1 MRPVAELGFVRRF
14 CACPEIGA
22 VYSPDMST
30 VLEIETAV
38 SKLSR
43 QELLSFRDWFSEFDA
58 VAWDKQFEE
67 DVAAGRFDAL
77 ADEAIRDL
85 REGRCRDL

>member
-1 MRPVAELGFVRRF
+1 
-14 CACPEIGA
+14 
-22 VYSPDMST
+22 MSS
-30 VLEIETAV
+30 VHEIETAV

-43 QELLSFRDWFSEFDA
+43 QELLVFREWFSGFDA
-58 VAWDKQFEE
+58 GAWDKQFEA
-67 DVAAGRFDAL
+67 DVAGGLLDSL